1 MANEAKNKRKGS
13 NGTGDS
19 LTVYF
24 DCSDPAERKALE
36 AARLLAAKHGR
47 RKQAIIALLEAI
59 YNRYEASGEL
69 ISASEISSA
78 LLVRAPVQS
87 SAGHEISPRFS
98 SPTESGVVLTD
109 GARTSAQEI
118 ANNFLRNVGS
128 AFFD

>member
-1 MANEAKNKRKGS
+1 MANGAKSKRKGS

-36 AARLLAAKHGR
+36 AARLLAAKHGP

-69 ISASEISSA
+69 ISASEISAA
-78 LLVRAPVQS
+78 LLVRTPVQPGAVS
-87 SAGHEISPRFS
+87 EIWPRFS
-98 SPTESGVVLTD
+98 PPTESGVVLT
-109 GARTSAQEI
+109 ASAKTSAQEV